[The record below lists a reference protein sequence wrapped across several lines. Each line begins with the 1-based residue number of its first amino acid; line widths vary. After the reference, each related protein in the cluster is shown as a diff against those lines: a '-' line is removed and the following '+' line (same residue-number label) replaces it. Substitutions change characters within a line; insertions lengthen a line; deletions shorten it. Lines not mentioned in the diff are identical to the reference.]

1 MTSKL
6 KVYSHIDSGNAML
19 PRDVLEAL
27 GANRWVRQGHLYV
40 WATTAKAAA
49 QRLTELR
56 LGSGSPR
63 ELRICDHFSIID
75 ALAAAHNWPEDTV
88 LAARL
93 SGGGPV
99 VEITENPDRSVLEA
113 ARALRCVGE
122 LRSGIVF
129 RPADCLTPVVTDAMY
144 DAALDTL
151 VIPDGIPVGWLIT
164 GMRPAI
170 AAALSAGQEVHNGN

>member
-6 KVYSHIDSGNAML
+6 KVYSHVDSGNAML

-49 QRLTELR
+49 QRLTELG
-56 LGSGSPR
+56 LGHDSPR
-63 ELRICDHFSIID
+63 TLRVCEHFSIID
-75 ALAAAHNWPEDTV
+75 ALAAAHNWPEGTV
-88 LAARL
+88 LATSL
-93 SGGGPV
+93 GDGGPV
-99 VEITENPDRSVLEA
+99 VEITENPDRSVLETP
-113 ARALRCVGE
+113 RELRCVGE
-122 LRSGIVF
+122 LRRDTVF

-151 VIPDGIPVGWLIT
+151 VIPDGTPVGWLIT

-170 AAALSAGQEVHNGN
+170 AAALRAQRSES

>member
-49 QRLTELR
+49 QRLAELR

-75 ALAAAHNWPEDTV
+75 ALAAAHNWPDGTV
-88 LAARL
+88 LATSL
-93 SGGGPV
+93 GDGGPV
-99 VEITENPDRSVLEA
+99 VEITENPDRSVLETP
-113 ARALRCVGE
+113 RELRCVGE
-122 LRSGIVF
+122 LRHGINF
-129 RPADCLTPVVTDAMY
+129 HPADGLEPAVTDAMVG
-144 DAALDTL
+144 AALDAL
-151 VIPDGIPVGWLIT
+151 GEAVPDGVPVGWLMRNI
-164 GMRPAI
+164 RPAI
-170 AAALSAGQEVHNGN
+170 AAALTAQKDGS